1 MKYLFKALSIL
12 FCVIFVLAIGK
23 GLYLV
28 GGVVAI
34 VLIPGL
40 GALAYYLWK
49 RVV

>member
-1 MKYLFKALSIL
+1 MKYLFKALAGLLGLI
-12 FCVIFVLAIGK
+12 VVLAIGK

-34 VLIPGL
+34 VLISGI
-40 GALAYYLWK
+40 GWLAYYLWK

>member
-1 MKYLFKALSIL
+1 MKYLFKVLAGLLGLI
-12 FCVIFVLAIGK
+12 VVLAIGK

-40 GALAYYLWK
+40 GVLAYYLWK